1 MPAIHQHLNVRQPG
15 IPPQELRS
23 DEQAKKN
30 GSAKIRLV
38 SIPPGFAVAC
48 DGKDPEKHTTNQSD
62 MKFPKAAKNTR
73 SSNRDEEPACSPSCR
88 DQQIK
93 SRQVAR
99 VRLQP
104 HQFSMADHAAGEEN
118 HAKQR
123 YLPHDGSI
131 NRR

>member
-1 MPAIHQHLNVRQPG
+1 MPAIHQHLNIRQPG
-15 IPPQELRS
+15 VPPQELRS

-38 SIPPGFAVAC
+38 PIPPGFAGAGG
-48 DGKDPEKHTTNQSD
+48 GKDPAKNATNKSD

-73 SSNRDEEPACSPSCR
+73 SNNRDEKPACSPPCR

-99 VRLQP
+99 VGGYAP
-104 HQFSMADHAAGEEN
+104 HVFMTRHSVGVE
-118 HAKQR
+118 
-123 YLPHDGSI
+123 Y
-131 NRR
+131 